1 MADVDRTGR
10 DELHRAALKD
20 DVRKVRERLESGVAA
35 DLGDTAG
42 WTPLHFA
49 AQDGSLAA
57 AKVLLD
63 AGANPNTRN
72 NDGQTP
78 LWTAVMNKSSAPDGQ
93 MVKLLLAHGGDRH
106 ATDAVSG
113 MSPLELARN
122 IYQFPLEWFD
132 EVAGNPRQD
141 RIQPEAPVATAAPGN
156 MRYFDEARELW
167 HTYVPEQGQADTVQ
181 GELIRAVEKL
191 RDEAQRNGNINWS
204 GDHEILAEFLR
215 DTLVNSLLFDDVA
228 TQEIKA
234 DVARILDFEHPE
246 TSDDP
251 YDRLADRIVEWS
263 REHPEP
269 VQHRQNPELHI

>member
-78 LWTAVMNKSSAPDGQ
+78 L
-93 MVKLLLAHGGDRH
+93 
-106 ATDAVSG
+106 
-113 MSPLELARN
+113 
-122 IYQFPLEWFD
+122 
-132 EVAGNPRQD
+132 
-141 RIQPEAPVATAAPGN
+141 
-156 MRYFDEARELW
+156 
-167 HTYVPEQGQADTVQ
+167 
-181 GELIRAVEKL
+181 
-191 RDEAQRNGNINWS
+191 
-204 GDHEILAEFLR
+204 
-215 DTLVNSLLFDDVA
+215 
-228 TQEIKA
+228 
-234 DVARILDFEHPE
+234 
-246 TSDDP
+246 
-251 YDRLADRIVEWS
+251 
-263 REHPEP
+263 
-269 VQHRQNPELHI
+269 